1 METTAEHRVR
11 INAPLE
17 VVWSESSEPDRVAR
31 HAPEI
36 TAYHVD
42 PSGESGTLS
51 VHLAWGRF
59 EWNLEGAARLA
70 ERVPPERLG
79 LDVDLPGL
87 GIALHNSLEL
97 AEAAAEEVNACY
109 RGALA
114 SEHPLVN
121 KLRNAFADLL
131 EFHVRTTVE
140 NLAAAAERRWQAE
153 KKLL

>member
-1 METTAEHRVR
+1 MESSAEHRVR
-11 INAPLE
+11 VNAPLE

-31 HAPEI
+31 HAPEV

-42 PSGESGTLS
+42 QSGESGTLC

-59 EWNLEGAARLA
+59 EWNLDGAARLT

-87 GIALHNSLEL
+87 GLTLHNSLEL

-109 RGALA
+109 RGSLV
-114 SEHPLVN
+114 SDHPLVN
-121 KLRNAFADLL
+121 KLSSAFADLL

-153 KKLL
+153 QRLL